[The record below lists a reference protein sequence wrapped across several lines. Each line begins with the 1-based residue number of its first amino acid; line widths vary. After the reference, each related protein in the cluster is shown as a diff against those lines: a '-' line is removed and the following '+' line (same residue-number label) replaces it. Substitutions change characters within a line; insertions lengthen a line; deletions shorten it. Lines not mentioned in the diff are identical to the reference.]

1 MCRPQPLGLAT
12 GPQLHRHEFRLQL
25 EQPVT
30 RKSLDPVHRTL
41 PSRKPD
47 PSLWKHALP
56 VRFWKY
62 SGEDDWQ
69 GISPNGL
76 LCWRVHFVPSAT
88 RPWNLPSRYWDAG
101 CLGSH
106 LHTCGMCDA
115 DEPAEVLISL
125 YGSSGSRC
133 NILLRLQSNHRYY
146 SGTCFRVGLR
156 SKHCIHSSYHWIHG
170 GNTLWNRLG
179 PTLEKKPHSHPR
191 TLRHL
196 PCDTRITCD
205 VLWAKRSPRRTLAV
219 APRAAGALGKPVWSH
234 PNRQDSDPVST
245 TTPSCL
251 LQELEH
257 TDAGRRDPSD
267 PSFDLSGRNR
277 KHGRDR

>member
-25 EQPVT
+25 EQPVS

-106 LHTCGMCDA
+106 LHTCGMRDA
-115 DEPAEVLISL
+115 DEPADVVK
-125 YGSSGSRC
+125 SR
-133 NILLRLQSNHRYY
+133 LRLTFTYLDHVCDFFQIDRKK
-146 SGTCFRVGLR
+146 GPMGLDVPHLYVR
-156 SKHCIHSSYHWIHG
+156 ALEGDNKAAASIREHCLDDLRA
-170 GNTLWNRLG
+170 TRQAFLKLK
-179 PTLEKKPHSHPR
+179 PLVEQQLEY
-191 TLRHL
+191 
-196 PCDTRITCD
+196 
-205 VLWAKRSPRRTLAV
+205 AEGQA
-219 APRAAGALGKPVWSH
+219 
-234 PNRQDSDPVST
+234 
-245 TTPSCL
+245 
-251 LQELEH
+251 
-257 TDAGRRDPSD
+257 
-267 PSFDLSGRNR
+267 
-277 KHGRDR
+277 